1 MKGSI
6 LDIYTD
12 FYGLGA
18 RPFAIAPD
26 PEMIFWS
33 SAHKRAYSLLEY
45 GIITRAPITLITGDV
60 GSGKTVLIQHLLRA
74 EIEDISFALVSNAQG
89 GRDELLR
96 WVLLALGH
104 PAETGDTY
112 VDLYARFEEHLVAE
126 YAAGRRVVLIF
137 DEAQNLT
144 AESLEEIRMFTN
156 INTGADELLQV
167 VLVGLPELRDRILRP
182 AQRAFAQRV
191 TAAFH
196 IPAMDAAT
204 TASYIAHR
212 LDCVGGKAQ
221 IFTPEAMEMIHDQ
234 ARGVPRLTNQLCDFS
249 MVYAFSK
256 GSPEVDRVTVQ
267 QVLRDGVF
275 FSGIEQAAISGEE
288 ETARVPMFRA
298 GREG

>member
-96 WVLLALGH
+96 WVLLALGQ

-204 TASYIAHR
+204 TASYITHR

-221 IFTPEAMEMIHDQ
+221 IFTPEAMDMIHDQ

-275 FSGIEQAAISGEE
+275 FSGIEQAAISSEE
-288 ETARVPMFRA
+288 EAVRVPMFRA

>member
-1 MKGSI
+1 MGNI

-12 FYGLGA
+12 FYGLNA

-26 PEMIFWS
+26 PELIYWS

-45 GIITRAPITLITGDV
+45 GIITRAPITLITGEV

-74 EIEDISFALVSNAQG
+74 GAEDVTYGLVSNAQG

-96 WVLLALGH
+96 WVLLALGQG
-104 PAETGDTY
+104 AEPGDTY

-126 YAAGRRVVLIF
+126 YAAGRRVVLVF

-156 INTGADELLQV
+156 INTGTDELLQV
-167 VLVGLPELRDRILRP
+167 VLVGLPELRERILRP
-182 AQRAFAQRV
+182 GLRAIAQRV

-196 IPAMDAAT
+196 IPPMDAAT
-204 TASYIAHR
+204 TAAYIAHR
-212 LDCVGGKAQ
+212 LACVGGQAPM
-221 IFTPEAMEMIHDQ
+221 FTPEAVAMIHDH
-234 ARGVPRLTNQLCDFS
+234 ARGVPRLTNQLCDFA

-256 GSPEVDRVTVQ
+256 GSPEVDRVTVS

-275 FSGIEQAAISGEE
+275 FAGIEPAAISAEE
-288 ETARVPMFRA
+288 ETVRVPMFRA
-298 GREG
+298 GRDG